1 MTLRR
6 KLREMIKEHGR
17 VLTHQILLE
26 EIEKLNQQMRQ
37 ALNIYYAI
45 DIEHEILDHQA
56 MIRWLKEE
64 KEITEQ
70 ENKGNLL

>member
-70 ENKGNLL
+70 ENKGN